1 MNAAIH
7 LEWGEHGA
15 ALAGFDVVV
24 IVDVLSFS
32 TCVAMAVE
40 RGAAVYPFPFADLAS
55 ADAVAAALGAHRA
68 GPRRLG
74 GLSLS
79 PPSLRSL
86 VAGDRVLLPS
96 PNGSTLSLLP
106 DRPVVLCGCLR
117 NATATART
125 AARLGDN
132 TLVVAA
138 GERWPDGRLRP
149 AVEDLIGAGAIVAAL
164 PGPATP
170 EAAAARAAFAAA
182 RPQLAGTLHACLSG
196 RELAGMGFPQDV
208 DCAAE
213 LDVCDTVAVQVRE
226 GRRYGDLGAG
236 VPDTI
241 AARPVLR
248 YEALRHGAGSG

>member
-1 MNAAIH
+1 MSAAIH

-15 ALAGFDVVV
+15 ALADFDVVV

-32 TCVAMAVE
+32 TCVAVAVE
-40 RGAAVYPFPFADLAS
+40 RGAVVYPFPFADLVS
-55 ADAVAAALGAHRA
+55 ADAVAAALGARRS

-79 PPSLRSL
+79 PPSLRTL
-86 VAGDRVLLPS
+86 AAGDRLLLPS

-106 DRPVVLCGCLR
+106 DGPAVLCGCLR
-117 NATATART
+117 NATATARA
-125 AARLGDN
+125 AARLGDRIV
-132 TLVVAA
+132 VVAA

-149 AVEDLIGAGAIVAAL
+149 AVEDLIGAGAIIDAL

-170 EAAAARAAFAAA
+170 EAAAAGAAFAAA
-182 RPQLAGTLHACLSG
+182 RPQLAGTLHTCVSG

-213 LDVCDTVAVQVRE
+213 FDISAVVPILVRE
-226 GRRYGDLGAG
+226 ERRYGDLPGETPSAL
-236 VPDTI
+236 TS
-241 AARPVLR
+241 RRVLR
-248 YEALRHGAGSG
+248 YEAAPA